1 MRRQVLT
8 YTEKS
13 LTQVSISRQDR
24 LFEKVDIY
32 SGIIGVSGVREWIS
46 QTLCEIID

>member
-1 MRRQVLT
+1 MCRQVLT

-13 LTQVSISRQDR
+13 LTQVLMRQQDR
-24 LFEKVDIY
+24 LFEKADIN
-32 SGIIGVSGVREWIS
+32 SRIIGVSSVKEWIS